1 MQQNVSVDYVEIT
14 VNTNEH
20 TMKKKNSNSWKKTN
34 VIGSHSA
41 DQAAEQRAANT
52 EVIISDKKPRTL
64 LLLCKHKILITEED

>member
-1 MQQNVSVDYVEIT
+1 MQRNVSVDYVEIT

-20 TMKKKNSNSWKKTN
+20 TNEKEKFKQLKQNN